1 MSMTRTA
8 PATPMRPRVRQL
20 IHGASRLLLRAGDAR
35 LRPLGLAGAQ
45 IPVVAMLKHHG
56 PMTQKQ
62 LAEMAQIE
70 QPSMAQTLAR
80 MERDGMVER
89 KADPADR
96 RSSFVHLTPLA
107 LGKLPEAQRALNAGE
122 RKVLAGLEEEEVLVL
137 LDLLQRV
144 VANLEKEV
152 AIA

>member
-1 MSMTRTA
+1 
-8 PATPMRPRVRQL
+8 MRPRVGQL
-20 IHGASRLLLRAGDAR
+20 INRASRLLVRAGDAR

-89 KADPADR
+89 RADPADR
-96 RSSFVHLTPLA
+96 RSSSVHLTELA
-107 LGKLPEAQRALNAGE
+107 MSKLPEAQKALNQGE
-122 RKVLAGLEEEEVLVL
+122 RKVLAGLSEGEVATL

-144 VANLEKEV
+144 VANLEKETG
-152 AIA
+152 AM

>member
-1 MSMTRTA
+1 MGKSTA
-8 PATPMRPRVRQL
+8 STPMRPRIGQL
-20 IHGASRLLLRAGDAR
+20 INRASRLLLRAGDAR

-89 KADPADR
+89 RADPADG
-96 RSSFVHLTPLA
+96 RSSFVHLTELA
-107 LGKLPEAQRALNAGE
+107 LGKLPEAQRVLNLGE
-122 RKVLAGLEEEEVLVL
+122 RRMLAGLEEGEVLVL
-137 LDLLQRV
+137 MGLLQRV
-144 VANLEKEV
+144 VGNLEREMGV
-152 AIA
+152 A

>member
-1 MSMTRTA
+1 MSRTTA
-8 PATPMRPRVRQL
+8 PMRPRVGQL
-20 IHGASRLLLRAGDAR
+20 INRASRLLVRAGDAR

-89 KADPADR
+89 RADPADR
-96 RSSFVHLTPLA
+96 RSSSVHLTELA
-107 LGKLPEAQRALNAGE
+107 MSKLPEAQKALNQGE
-122 RKVLAGLEEEEVLVL
+122 RKVLAGLSEGEVATL

-144 VANLEKEV
+144 VANLEKETG
-152 AIA
+152 AM

>member
-1 MSMTRTA
+1 MAKTS
-8 PATPMRPRVRQL
+8 PPLRPRVGQL
-20 IHGASRLLLRAGDAR
+20 INRASRLLVRAGDAR

-70 QPSMAQTLAR
+70 QPSMAQTLVR
-80 MERDGMVER
+80 MERDGLIER
-89 KADPADR
+89 RADPADG
-96 RSSFVHLTPLA
+96 RSSTVHLTALA
-107 LGKLPEAQRALNAGE
+107 MGKLPEAQKALNLGE
-122 RKVLAGLEEEEVLVL
+122 RKMLAGLDEAEAAVL

-144 VANLEKEV
+144 VANLEKDLGV
-152 AIA
+152 G